1 MNRARLSRY
10 HLARFTGIA
19 WQLSY
24 RVISVVL
31 FGVILGWMLGSMGWW
46 IALCLFLY
54 LVWQLRNLWELDR
67 WVRFRNVLNPPD
79 FDGPWGE
86 LTAVIVRIY
95 RRKQFHKQRVG
106 NLLRE
111 FRRLTSGMPDGAV
124 LLGSYNELLWF
135 NQKAERWLGLRR
147 KRDVGIRIENLVRY
161 PAFVQYLEAGD
172 YSQSVTVLQAGEPE
186 RWLAFHLIRAEGSTQ
201 RLLIVRDMTHEMRL
215 EAMRKDFVANASHE
229 LRSPLTVVSGYLD
242 ALSDDSQLDPVWQQ
256 PVQEMR
262 RQTERMRTLIEALL
276 QLSRLEN
283 SSDAVENQRVDVP
296 GLLSLIRKDVLS
308 LSERP
313 HEINLNIETD
323 VCLLGSETELQSVF
337 VNLISNAV
345 KYTPAEG
352 SVTIRWWRDVTGAH
366 LEVSDTGIGIAPEYL
381 PRLTERFYRVD
392 EGRSRAKGGF
402 GLGLAIVKHALQR
415 HDAQLAVTSQLG
427 KGSVFTCHF
436 PVERIAARVYPAAA
450 ASSH

>member
-10 HLARFTGIA
+10 HLARFTGVTWRLA
-19 WQLSY
+19 Y
-24 RVISVVL
+24 RVIGVVL
-31 FGVILGWMLGSMGWW
+31 VGVMLGLMLGNMGWW
-46 IALCLFLY
+46 LALMLFVY
-54 LVWQLRNLWELDR
+54 LLWQLRNLWELDR
-67 WVRFRNVLNPPD
+67 WVRFRSVLSPPD
-79 FDGPWGE
+79 FGGPWGE
-86 LTAVIVRIY
+86 LTTVIARIY

-124 LLGSYNELLWF
+124 LLGSHNELLWF

-161 PAFVQYLEAGD
+161 PAFVQYLERGD
-172 YSQSVTVLQAGEPE
+172 YSQSVTVLQAGSPE
-186 RWLAFHLIRAEGSTQ
+186 RWLSFHLIRAEGSTQ

-242 ALSDDSQLDPVWQQ
+242 ALSDDAQLDRVWQQ

-262 RQTERMRTLIEALL
+262 RQTERMRTLIEGLL

-283 SSDAVENQRVDVP
+283 SSDFTESQCIDVA
-296 GLLSLIRKDVLS
+296 GLLALIRKDALT
-308 LSERP
+308 LHERP

-337 VNLISNAV
+337 ANLISNAV
-345 KYTPAEG
+345 KYTPPEG
-352 SVTIRWWRDVTGAH
+352 SVTIRWWRDAEGAH
-366 LEVSDTGIGIAPEYL
+366 MSVTDTGIGIGAEYL

-415 HDAQLAVTSQLG
+415 HDATLSVVSQLG
-427 KGSVFTCHF
+427 KGSTFTCHF
-436 PVERIAARVYPAAA
+436 PPERITTRIYTAAA
-450 ASSH
+450 AQRH